1 MCGIVGGVNNKDIT
15 ALLFEGINR
24 LEYNGYDSSGQLK
37 SLRKLKEEELP
48 SSLCIISNIITG

>member
-1 MCGIVGGVNNKDIT
+1 MCGIVGGVKNKDIT
-15 ALLFEGINR
+15 ALLLEGINR

-37 SLRKLKEEELP
+37 SLRKLKEEEPP